1 VNLVQRATAVSSA
14 EEPPPSVQEAGNDRD
29 NVGHSKFRPV
39 RDNQIPEATTL
50 PCQDGAEVRD
60 ETDVDED
67 LDAKV
72 AGAVAEVWG
81 YYDPK
86 NLGSIPKKQC
96 QKFFTDGLEL
106 YAIRKGIPSAKVIG
120 QGVNKGKA
128 LDDCYERMSGTN
140 PNTSRQQ
147 FESYIYTYDLDE
159 ALGPLL
165 GTQGGQPV
173 PSRLPANMMFDP
185 TTLPKETGNV
195 DLTKVKLRDYNSTM
209 DG

>member
-1 VNLVQRATAVSSA
+1 MGGNSVKGLVVMETIY
-14 EEPPPSVQEAGNDRD
+14 PSENGSTVFEKDPKLMQQLAKEIKKGTI
-29 NVGHSKFRPV
+29 K
-39 RDNQIPEATTL
+39 IPAKS
-50 PCQDGAEVRD
+50 D

-128 LDDCYERMSGTN
+128 LDDCYARMSGTN